1 MRKFRFLIV
10 LIMCIFIF
18 PCFVSAKDVEYTLFD
33 SEVTVNTNR
42 TLEVTES
49 YKLYFIKNVET
60 ITRNINNRLV
70 INREDKSQTL
80 LSTKISNINSDT
92 KHEIKNKDT
101 FKAVTLKV
109 DGVQDESENYEISY
123 KYNLGKDT
131 NKSIDEFY
139 YEIASNLEDPSSN
152 VTFTIIFP
160 STIDEKNVKFAID
173 DKYNLTEDD
182 ITYTVEDNVITGTL
196 NKLLN
201 PNQKLSIYVELPNN
215 YFVAAS
221 DNFNYLNFLILII
234 PIIGTLILIK
244 FFLKYGKENNLR
256 IRRSG
261 TILNDF
267 DSAEIGYL
275 YKGKLEETD
284 LTTILLYLANQEYLQ
299 IIEYDDGYKLG
310 KENSFSFMKLK
321 EYDKNNAAQE
331 LIFQELFRDREEA
344 KLNDIEY
351 HFADTF
357 NEAKSMLD
365 NKDNRNKLFFNN
377 FASANFI
384 STILIVL
391 SAVFVH
397 FNGFYLFTNSLLL
410 TIPLIAVLLLVFI

>member
-321 EYDKNNAAQE
+321 EFM
-331 LIFQELFRDREEA
+331 I
-344 KLNDIEY
+344 
-351 HFADTF
+351 
-357 NEAKSMLD
+357 
-365 NKDNRNKLFFNN
+365 
-377 FASANFI
+377 
-384 STILIVL
+384 
-391 SAVFVH
+391 
-397 FNGFYLFTNSLLL
+397 
-410 TIPLIAVLLLVFI
+410 